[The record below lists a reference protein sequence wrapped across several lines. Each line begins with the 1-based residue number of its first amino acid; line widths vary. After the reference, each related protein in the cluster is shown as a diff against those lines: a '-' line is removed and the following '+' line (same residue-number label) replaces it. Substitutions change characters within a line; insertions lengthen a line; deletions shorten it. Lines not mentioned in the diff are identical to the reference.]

1 MSYEN
6 QMILL
11 GKLHVDRIKK
21 IEKYKDLSEIEF
33 KVFSQWGEDGI
44 IQYLINKIPIKNKFF
59 IEFGVQNYRES
70 NTRFLLMNDNWSG
83 LVMDSSDEYI
93 NFIKND
99 HIYWKYNL
107 KAKKAFIT
115 KDNINELILE
125 EDIKGK
131 IGLLSI
137 DIDGNDYWVW
147 DKIDCIEPDIVIC
160 EYNSVFG
167 NNFEITIPYKE
178 DFYRTNA
185 HYSNLYFGASLPA
198 LKKLAKDKGYTF
210 FGCTLA
216 GNDAFFIKNKYLKY
230 FSFELNVAKYIY
242 SKARESRD
250 KDGNL
255 TFISDKERIKLIKDM
270 EVFEL
275 EKNKILKIDS
285 LIKKGIIYE

>member
-6 QMILL
+6 QMNLL
-11 GKLHVDRIKK
+11 GKLHIDRVRKIK
-21 IEKYKDLSEIEF
+21 KYKDLSEVEF

-93 NFIKND
+93 DFIKKD
-99 HIYWKYNL
+99 GIYWKYNL
-107 KAKKAFIT
+107 TAKKAFIT
-115 KDNINELILE
+115 KDNINDLILE
-125 EDIKGK
+125 ENIKGK

-147 DKIDCIEPDIVIC
+147 DKIDCIEPAIVIC

-167 NNFEITIPYKE
+167 NNFEITIPYE
-178 DFYRTNA
+178 ESFYRTNA
-185 HYSNLYFGASLPA
+185 HHSNLYFGASLPA
-198 LKKLAKDKGYTF
+198 LKKLAKNKGYTF
-210 FGCTLA
+210 FGCTSA
-216 GNDAFFIKNKYLKY
+216 GNDAFFVRNDYLKY
-230 FSFELNVAKYIY
+230 FDFEFNVAKYIY
-242 SKARESRD
+242 SKSRESRD

-255 TFISDKERIKLIKDM
+255 TFVSDKERIRLIKDM
-270 EVFEL
+270 EVLEL
-275 EKNKILKIDS
+275 TKNKIVKIDN
-285 LIKKGIIYE
+285 LIKKGIVYA